1 MLTFVFRKGIVVT
14 FTNAFRPPNAE
25 RYLELVKVCNSKVGS
40 FGNIQK
46 PPFDATLTNKQHRKF
61 LKAADYYGTSK
72 RGVGACLAAVWD
84 PTPIVKIIR
93 KVFNLATIGPG
104 YIWKIAPLAVQA
116 THQDD
121 KRFAKKIEQSSK
133 QQLENQS
140 FRDWHWVAFGALNE
154 GQYIRVAC
162 EGDPDQLTSYS
173 LPAGSLTFQLTNTW
187 HAGDKHDDES
197 LESVILFIDSEG
209 RPVESDIQRYWNV
222 RPPTVTDNFFTANER
237 KIVKEQCGLVEI
249 RQVEM

>member
-1 MLTFVFRKGIVVT
+1 MSLDDLTKQSQITFEGSGLIPEIQAYVDSHGLAAGVTILLTNRAFNTSPCLFLFQGSYTAVPSKKQKRSVHDSSSLPWTGIVVT
-14 FTNAFRPPNAE
+14 FTNAFRPPSAE

-104 YIWKIAPLAVQA
+104 YIWKIAPLGVQA

-140 FRDWHWVAFGALNE
+140 FRDWHWVAFGSSL
-154 GQYIRVAC
+154 
-162 EGDPDQLTSYS
+162 DQWSR
-173 LPAGSLTFQLTNTW
+173 
-187 HAGDKHDDES
+187 KR
-197 LESVILFIDSEG
+197 SEAA
-209 RPVESDIQRYWNV
+209 I
-222 RPPTVTDNFFTANER
+222 
-237 KIVKEQCGLVEI
+237 
-249 RQVEM
+249 